1 MKLISEVERPM
12 QTNVFVSTCICL
24 FILCMV
30 FSAPNL
36 HAEERPSIWVN
47 FEFEGQL
54 FERIPLENREV
65 IKAGA
70 EEKVCELAEERW
82 GFLDWTNEQASAE
95 SAAAWKVKLKV
106 EIRQITNDA
115 GNQIPATIATLSH
128 TGDLGADPVS
138 FRQTPMNETIYPIG
152 RMIPFTDPAALEQDI
167 GSQLDIQL
175 DTLLVSDRVKIFLQ
189 SIPIAESVIADSEK
203 ARLVVPLKTRD
214 LRTDVDS
221 KLRVKFKRPDNWS
234 GWLELETAKEV
245 SEEGQH
251 TGYVIGELVKVR
263 IDPFNFPT
271 PTPWNDNL
279 TTVVG
284 SASEIKVYMEE
295 YNASLGAESDVGGIA
310 SEPDMEGGQ
319 Q

>member
-1 MKLISEVERPM
+1 MKLISEVETPM
-12 QTNVFVSTCICL
+12 QTNVFVSICICL

-30 FSAPNL
+30 FPAPNL

-54 FERIPLENREV
+54 FERIPMENREV

-128 TGDLGADPVS
+128 TGDLGADPIS
-138 FRQTPMNETIYPIG
+138 FRQTSMNETIYPIG

-271 PTPWNDNL
+271 PTPWNDHL

>member
-1 MKLISEVERPM
+1 
-12 QTNVFVSTCICL
+12 
-24 FILCMV
+24 
-30 FSAPNL
+30 
-36 HAEERPSIWVN
+36 
-47 FEFEGQL
+47 
-54 FERIPLENREV
+54 
-65 IKAGA
+65 
-70 EEKVCELAEERW
+70 
-82 GFLDWTNEQASAE
+82 
-95 SAAAWKVKLKV
+95 
-106 EIRQITNDA
+106 
-115 GNQIPATIATLSH
+115 
-128 TGDLGADPVS
+128 
-138 FRQTPMNETIYPIG
+138 
-152 RMIPFTDPAALEQDI
+152 MIPFTDPAALEQDI